1 MLKGKTILV
10 VDDYDLIVDR
20 LTALLRELNGVG
32 DVHVAYSYAESVKVL
47 GQERLDVV
55 LLDIHLPDR
64 SGIELLD
71 FIKLY
76 HPSVRVIMIS
86 NQDNPHYQVL
96 CLEKGADYFIDK
108 SNDFELL
115 PGLIS
120 SFFGCSE
127 TTT

>member
-32 DVHVAYSYAESVKVL
+32 DVLVAYSYAESVKVL
-47 GQERLDVV
+47 GQERLDIV

-120 SFFGCSE
+120 SFSTCSE

>member
-32 DVHVAYSYAESVKVL
+32 DVFVAYSYAESVKVL